1 MTNPTPAVVFMIGAG
16 GSGKSYSLQN
26 SPYAGLPVVNSDSH
40 IEASPE
46 WVGNGGAKEAYE
58 LHAWASELMETDWNN
73 CLASGESFVLDGTG
87 KTRAN
92 VEARMAAARAAG
104 FTVTVFW
111 VYAPL
116 QVCLERNAGR
126 PRQVPEGVITEAWNK
141 VRANFPAYRAAADEV
156 KVMINY

>member
-1 MTNPTPAVVFMIGAG
+1 
-16 GSGKSYSLQN
+16 
-26 SPYAGLPVVNSDSH
+26 
-40 IEASPE
+40 
-46 WVGNGGAKEAYE
+46 
-58 LHAWASELMETDWNN
+58 METDWNN
-73 CLASGESFVLDGTG
+73 SLASGESFVLDGTG

-116 QVCLERNAGR
+116 EVCLERNAGR
-126 PRQVPEGVITEAWNK
+126 PRQVPEEVITEAWTL